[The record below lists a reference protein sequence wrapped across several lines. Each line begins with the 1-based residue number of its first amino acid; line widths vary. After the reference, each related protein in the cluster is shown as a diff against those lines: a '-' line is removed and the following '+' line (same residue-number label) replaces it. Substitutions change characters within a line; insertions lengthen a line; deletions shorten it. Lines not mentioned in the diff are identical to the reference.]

1 MNPVN
6 LPFQISSFFCCCCC
20 GDKWDYEKMRHDD
33 ETTTATAANPELA
46 EGGIRV
52 SSTAKTLVS
61 TRPILKKGTE
71 NWCRENIYSLY
82 LIL

>member
-1 MNPVN
+1 
-6 LPFQISSFFCCCCC
+6 
-20 GDKWDYEKMRHDD
+20 MRDDD
-33 ETTTATAANPELA
+33 ETAAATAANPELA

-71 NWCRENIYSLY
+71 NRCRKYIK
-82 LIL
+82 

>member
-1 MNPVN
+1 
-6 LPFQISSFFCCCCC
+6 
-20 GDKWDYEKMRHDD
+20 MRDDD
-33 ETTTATAANPELA
+33 ETAAATAAAANPELA

-71 NWCRENIYSLY
+71 TGAGRIYTVF
-82 LIL
+82 I